1 MLFEIIIFFSIYFLI
16 KKIIERI
23 CAIIIEFQIQEKYI
37 LDSNQKSKKK
47 NKKKQKVSS

>member
-23 CAIIIEFQIQEKYI
+23 CAIIIEFQIQEKFV
-37 LDSNQKSKKK
+37 LDSNIKSKKK
-47 NKKKQKVSS
+47 NTKKLKVSS

>member
-23 CAIIIEFQIQEKYI
+23 CAIIIEFQIQEKFV
-37 LDSNQKSKKK
+37 LDTNIKSKKK
-47 NKKKQKVSS
+47 NKKKLKVSS